1 MPHPVAPAGGGGNS
15 NNDGDGSDDD
25 QPLISLSRNQ
35 SPAIRSRGQSP
46 VISESNKRQ
55 RTHSGVRAPPNVTHV
70 TSKRMSAGSEAK
82 RADHRQQRLEHTQRR
97 ADLESR
103 LRRIDSALTA
113 KDSVREQLDG
123 MAGITMLPDA
133 LRVLTALV
141 QSGPGGQGETSTKL
155 KRFVEAGGLKVLG
168 TWVSGDGTWLR
179 EPGFE
184 SLLASLMQVCPC
196 VAGLLFHCLS
206 CYRGHE

>member
-1 MPHPVAPAGGGGNS
+1 
-15 NNDGDGSDDD
+15 
-25 QPLISLSRNQ
+25 
-35 SPAIRSRGQSP
+35 
-46 VISESNKRQ
+46 
-55 RTHSGVRAPPNVTHV
+55 
-70 TSKRMSAGSEAK
+70 MSAGSEAK
-82 RADHRQQRLEHTQRR
+82 RADHTQQRLEHTQRR

-141 QSGPGGQGETSTKL
+141 HSGPGGQGETSTKL

-184 SLLASLMQVCPC
+184 SLLASLMQVWPC